1 MSVELKEKP
10 ESKAE
15 TQDEQLTDG
24 FHLLIDALK
33 MNDLNTIYGVP
44 GIPITDF
51 GRIAQANGI
60 RVLSFRHEQHAGN
73 AAAVAGYI
81 LSLIHI

>member
-10 ESKAE
+10 ESKTVSQE
-15 TQDEQLTDG
+15 EQLTDG

-44 GIPITDF
+44 GIPIGYSDY
-51 GRIAQANGI
+51 R
-60 RVLSFRHEQHAGN
+60 FRTSGAGQRN
-73 AAAVAGYI
+73 PCVVFPARTACG
-81 LSLIHI
+81 